1 MPACLQRITRPVSHL
16 LLTTVFLGGCGATDA
31 TVPPT
36 RVAFSAPPSPA
47 ERSGVSSYRS
57 TRTHDAVAG
66 PVRLRIP
73 SINVNTGLEELRR
86 AADQT
91 IQVPRDPDSAGWWAD
106 GPRPGQVGPA
116 VILGHVDSKT
126 GPAVFFR
133 LVELAVGADIL
144 VDLADGTTVR
154 FTVTVLDRYRKDEF
168 PTDLVYYPTLDREL
182 RLVTCGGPIDPT
194 TGHYRDNLVVFAVRA
209 A

>member
-1 MPACLQRITRPVSHL
+1 MPAGLQRITGPVSHL

-31 TVPPT
+31 TVTPTAPPS
-36 RVAFSAPPSPA
+36 SAPPSAA

-57 TRTHDAVAG
+57 TRTHDEVAG

-73 SINVNTGLEELRR
+73 SIKVNTGLEELRR

-154 FTVTVLDRYRKDEF
+154 FTVTALHRYRKEEF
-168 PTDLVYYPTLDREL
+168 PTDLVYYPTLNREL